1 MLIITCPNIF
11 SATPSEVYSDSRMLV
26 VCHEKFK
33 TAMEPFVLHKNELG
47 LKTDMIVIQYM
58 DEDSLQTYIN
68 DYVDKHAD
76 LKFLLLVGD
85 VDYVPYHYFIGKGVT
100 GATDHYYNSRVQG
113 CDFIPGRFSCETL
126 AEAKAMVSRSI
137 LYDHMRQDQAW
148 GKNALVIGSNNIYS
162 DYMGEKA
169 GVNIPDYEFAARIG
183 EMLKEV
189 GLDPTVLVDKDT
201 INLMD
206 NTNVIKAINNGCSC
220 VNYTGHGGTD
230 RWVTSN
236 FTTEDA
242 LNLKN
247 ANKWPFIF
255 STACVS
261 GNYIDTCLSEAF
273 LRTRDAD
280 GYPTGAVACYASS
293 ANQPFGFPMV
303 AQESFNKFW
312 TEGEY
317 VTFGELCENAAR
329 SMYEVDGSAGYTHTT
344 WNIFGDPSLIVYPY
358 NGQITP
364 SELTMSTGIKGGEYD
379 FYAYDKID
387 ASNPISDNADVEYHA
402 NSVKLTDGFKFSGKH
417 LLVSSDIDLSLP
429 TISIGGGWR
438 SVLSNETPNELTDLA
453 DNSSE
458 EMAAPRIFPIPS
470 NGLITADFGNADG
483 EKTIVITDM
492 NGKIVYQN
500 RFGDKRVD
508 INLSA
513 LQSGVYTA
521 RITTSQMSVI
531 KSIILK

>member
-11 SATPSEVYSDSRMLV
+11 SATPSEVYSDNRMLV

-47 LKTDMIVIQYM
+47 LKTDMMVIPKM
-58 DEDSLQTYIN
+58 GFDSLQSMVREYIEN
-68 DYVDKHAD
+68 HDDM
-76 LKFLLLVGD
+76 KFLLLVGD
-85 VDYVPYHYFIGKGVT
+85 IDYVPYRYFTGKQIS
-100 GATDHYYNSRVQG
+100 GATDRSFVPESMTDKY
-113 CDFIPGRFSCETL
+113 ITGRFSCETVEE
-126 AEAKAMVSRSI
+126 AEAMVTRSI
-137 LYDHMRQDQAW
+137 LYDHMRAEQSW
-148 GKNALVIGSNNIYS
+148 SKNALIIGSNNTIS
-162 DYMGEKA
+162 DPMGQKV
-169 GVNIPDYEFAARIG
+169 GLDIPDYEFA
-183 EMLKEV
+183 LKLEEILKPV
-189 GLDPTVLVDKDT
+189 GLSTIVLVDKDT

-206 NTNVIKAINNGCSC
+206 NTKVISTINNGCSFI
-220 VNYTGHGGTD
+220 NYTGHGD
-230 RWVTSN
+230 AKSWVTSN
-236 FTTEDA
+236 FSREDA
-242 LNLKN
+242 GNLKN
-247 ANKWPFIF
+247 TNKWPFIF
-255 STACVS
+255 STACQV
-261 GNYIDTCLSEAF
+261 GNYIDTCLAEAF
-273 LRTRDAD
+273 LRAKDAD
-280 GYPTGAVACYASS
+280 GYPTGAIACYASS
-293 ANQPFGFPMV
+293 AIQSFGFPMY
-303 AQESFNKFW
+303 AQQSFNKFW
-312 TEGEY
+312 VEGKY
-317 VTFGELCENAAR
+317 FTFGELCENASL
-329 SMYEVDGSAGYTHTT
+329 SMYEVDAAANYTQTT

-438 SVLSNETPNELTDLA
+438 SVLSNETQSELTDLA